1 LSNEGLDAARRGENE
16 TAVRTLREAVQLR
29 PDAPI
34 AHYNLGLVL
43 ADRGEL
49 AAAREQVVQAISLS
63 PTEARFYLA
72 LGRMWNREGDGPRA
86 RAALQRASEL
96 DPANGVAEA
105 ELRNP
110 NLSKAIG
117 SAEDDPYRFGAPTD
131 TADAHFAFA
140 TVLAR
145 RGDWTGAAGEW
156 LRVLALRPNDVD
168 ARNNLG
174 VSYARVGE
182 DDRAELEFRKALLV
196 FANSTSAHFGL
207 AMLDLQHGNKA
218 AAVEELREVTR
229 LQPEYPQAQS
239 LLTAALKESK

>member
-1 LSNEGLDAARRGENE
+1 MDAARRGENE
-16 TAVRTLREAVQLR
+16 AAVRTLREAVQLR

-49 AAAREQVVQAISLS
+49 TAARAQVVQAISLS

-72 LGRMWNREGDGPRA
+72 LGRMWNREGNSQRA

-96 DPANGVAEA
+96 DPTNGMDAA
-105 ELRNP
+105 ELRNL
-110 NLSKAIG
+110 NSRAA
-117 SAEDDPYRFGAPTD
+117 SRVAEDDPYRFGALAD
-131 TADAHFAFA
+131 TADAHFTFA

-156 LRVLALRPNDVD
+156 LRVLALRPDDVD

-174 VSYARVGE
+174 VSYARAGE
-182 DDRAELEFRKALLV
+182 DGPAELEFRKALLV
-196 FANSTSAHFGL
+196 SAASAGAHFGL
-207 AMLDLQHGNKA
+207 AMLELQHGNQA
-218 AAVEELREVTR
+218 AAVQELREVTR

-239 LLTAALKESK
+239 LLTATLKESK